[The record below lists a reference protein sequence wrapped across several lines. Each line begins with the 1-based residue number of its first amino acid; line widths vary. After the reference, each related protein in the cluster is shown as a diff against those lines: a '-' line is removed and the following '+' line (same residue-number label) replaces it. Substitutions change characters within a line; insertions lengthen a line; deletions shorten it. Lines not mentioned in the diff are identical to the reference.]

1 MSEYLSL
8 SLSLSMFLSLSA
20 LHLLVIL
27 SLLSEQYSQA
37 YLAHKPIR
45 AWLVRHTQTH
55 TQCMKKCTQMRQSTA
70 HIYTVDY
77 HDTV

>member
-1 MSEYLSL
+1 
-8 SLSLSMFLSLSA
+8 MFLSLSA

-37 YLAHKPIR
+37 YLTHKPIR
-45 AWLVRHTQTH
+45 AWLVRHTSTH
-55 TQCMKKCTQMRQSTA
+55 TQGMKNCTQMRQSTA